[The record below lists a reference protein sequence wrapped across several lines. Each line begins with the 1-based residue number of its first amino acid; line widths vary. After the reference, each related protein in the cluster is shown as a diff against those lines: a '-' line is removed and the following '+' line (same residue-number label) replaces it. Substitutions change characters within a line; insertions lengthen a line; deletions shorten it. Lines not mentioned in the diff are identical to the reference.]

1 MNRAGRYIPAKEVK
15 MIRKQYGVYVHEYD
29 YFTGNKD
36 TYKIF
41 NSLKKALKYKK
52 EATYFIDY
60 DHYSEAYLHGP
71 KWTWEL
77 DEPARAHKPLQAWLD
92 EQHEGKLWSDYLPF

>member
-1 MNRAGRYIPAKEVK
+1 
-15 MIRKQYGVYVHEYD
+15 MIRKEYGVHVHEYD

-52 EATYFIDY
+52 ETTYFIDY

-77 DEPARAHKPLQAWLD
+77 DEPARAHKPLQVWLD
-92 EQHEGKLWSDYLPF
+92 EQHEGNFWSDDLPF